1 MDSGIKYIEF
11 EKKKLTLGLHVPNLT
26 PLLVNMVDHCTSKKG
41 IKELSSTNQDERLN
55 QLSN

>member
-26 PLLVNMVDHCTSKKG
+26 PI
-41 IKELSSTNQDERLN
+41 IKYMKSSTFESISPTYMYLIWVDP
-55 QLSN
+55 